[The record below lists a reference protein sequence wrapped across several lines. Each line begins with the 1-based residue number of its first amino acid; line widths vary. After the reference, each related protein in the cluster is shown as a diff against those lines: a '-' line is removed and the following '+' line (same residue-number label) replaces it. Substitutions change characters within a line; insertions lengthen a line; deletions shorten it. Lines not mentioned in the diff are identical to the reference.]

1 MIKSPF
7 FIMFNKRR
15 NRHNYIIVEN
25 EDVALEAIQFLKER
39 KLGRAT
45 FYPLNII
52 KGKNVNSDVYNSIQ
66 GIKGFIGVLSDLVS
80 YDNKYSNV
88 IQNLLGSVLVVD
100 TTRTLNVVARL
111 IDYRY
116 KIVSLDGEVSHIGGS
131 ITGGTSRKN
140 SME

>member
-1 MIKSPF
+1 M
-7 FIMFNKRR
+7 
-15 NRHNYIIVEN
+15 EN